1 MLSALKRA
9 SSGFEARGRLFRIV
23 PTVSFE
29 EKVSSKGVTSWMS
42 VLNRESVEKAAS
54 GMLQNPGGD
63 ADGMRP
69 GGSPTTITFRI
80 IAMNL
85 QVEDIDL

>member
-1 MLSALKRA
+1 
-9 SSGFEARGRLFRIV
+9 
-23 PTVSFE
+23 
-29 EKVSSKGVTSWMS
+29 MS
-42 VLNRESVEKAAS
+42 VLSRESVEKAAS